1 MNKRSLS
8 SFEDD
13 VRAATQMTGPRT
25 EFVEA
30 LWGRMPVHG
39 PRTQSLAAGQRQGP
53 ARRRLW
59 VVLGVVVAALV
70 AAALFVGPER
80 VYAALRQF
88 FGYIPGVGIVN
99 ETEPIRV
106 LAEPVSST
114 RGGITVT
121 VTSAILTADRTHI
134 EYRIFGV
141 PRAAYPDRED
151 VAGCLQPEY
160 LRLPDGTR
168 LARSADMPPVP
179 GNVNQAVFVL
189 PCIPETLP
197 GAAPE
202 NWELPLRFVP
212 APTNLTVMPVLEL
225 SPSPEP
231 TGEGSETPS
240 ATQEPGLQID
250 QVIETSDGYI
260 LAGEF
265 LPEAQPG
272 VWLQTTS
279 PIAIRDRAGKDVAY
293 SIPQDIQP
301 PSGNNSSSE
310 FGFVVQFKAAGLAF
324 PITLSWSGVD
334 ISRIDPNAK
343 AEFEFDA
350 GSDPQPG
357 QEWTPNQDVQLA
369 GHILKLVSIS
379 ADLRG
384 GYSFKF
390 EADPQVVGAGVA
402 IAGYTPNGGGGGGGG
417 GLTNGVFFADVS
429 YPRIPTGRLTVTVSD
444 LQAITGSFSWHGQ
457 WSPPTPKTN
466 WPAAP
471 TPAPGVC
478 LSSDSLGK
486 LKPAP
491 SDLTGKAL
499 FFEPLD
505 SSGKWGIVLYNLDG
519 SQKRVL
525 VPDGSWGA
533 LSPDGSQI
541 AYPATGG
548 IHILDL
554 ATSQER
560 VLKDPH
566 GAFDLHWSPDGR
578 QIAFIGGDADSA
590 FIIPTD
596 GTPAR
601 QASGQS
607 YESIIGWSPDGARLY
622 LDVPYTGGSAWKVI
636 EVDASSGASRDLFD
650 LENASRKAPGADLS
664 PDAAWIAYRD
674 SENSSLYLIRTDG
687 SENRLVLDKPAAA
700 ITGILWSPNGRW
712 LGVSLGNSNTEDR
725 TVVLLQPE
733 GCQAYLLP
741 ALHGDLEGLYLP

>member
-1 MNKRSLS
+1 
-8 SFEDD
+8 
-13 VRAATQMTGPRT
+13 
-25 EFVEA
+25 
-30 LWGRMPVHG
+30 
-39 PRTQSLAAGQRQGP
+39 
-53 ARRRLW
+53 
-59 VVLGVVVAALV
+59 VVAALI
-70 AAALFVGPER
+70 AATLVIGPEH

-99 ETEPIRV
+99 ESEPIRV

-121 VTSAILTADRTHI
+121 VTSAILTADRTHV

-151 VAGCLQPEY
+151 VPGCLQPEY

-189 PCIPETLP
+189 PCIPQTLP

-202 NWELPLRFVP
+202 DWELPLRFVP
-212 APTNLTVMPVLEL
+212 APPDLTVMPVLEL
-225 SPSPEP
+225 SPSPGP
-231 TGEGSETPS
+231 TSEGPGTSS
-240 ATQEPGLQID
+240 AAQEPGMQID

-265 LPEAQPG
+265 LPKAEPG
-272 VWLQTTS
+272 VWPQASS
-279 PIAIRDRAGKDVAY
+279 PIAIRDGTGKDVAY
-293 SIPQDIQP
+293 SVPRDIQP
-301 PSGNNSSSE
+301 PSRNGSSGE
-310 FGFVVQFKAAGLAF
+310 FGFVLQFKAAGLAF

-357 QEWTPNQDVQLA
+357 QEWTPNQDIQLA
-369 GHILKLVSIS
+369 GHTLKLVSIA
-379 ADLRG
+379 ADSRG

-390 EADPQVVGAGVA
+390 EADSQVVGAGVA

-417 GLTNGVFFADVS
+417 GLTNGVFFVSVS
-429 YPRIPTGRLTVTVSD
+429 YPRIPTGRLKVTVSD
-444 LQAITGSFSWHGQ
+444 LEVITGSFSWHGQ
-457 WSPPTPKTN
+457 WSPPTPSRS

-471 TPAPGVC
+471 TPVPGVC
-478 LSSDSLGK
+478 LSSDSLGQ

-499 FFEPLD
+499 FYEPLD
-505 SSGKWGIVLYNLDG
+505 SSGKWGIVLYSLDG

-525 VPDGSWGA
+525 VPDASWGA

-541 AYPATGG
+541 AYPAPGG
-548 IHILDL
+548 IQILDV
-554 ATSQER
+554 ATGQEK

-596 GTPAR
+596 GTPGR
-601 QASGQS
+601 QASGLS

-622 LDVPYTGGSAWKVI
+622 LDVPYTGGTAWKVI

-650 LENASRKAPGADLS
+650 LENASGKAPGAALS
-664 PDAAWIAYRD
+664 PDGAWIAYRD
-674 SENSSLYLIRTDG
+674 SENSSLYLVRTDG
-687 SENRLVLDKPAAA
+687 SASRLVLDKPTAG
-700 ITGILWSPNGRW
+700 ITGILWSPNGGW